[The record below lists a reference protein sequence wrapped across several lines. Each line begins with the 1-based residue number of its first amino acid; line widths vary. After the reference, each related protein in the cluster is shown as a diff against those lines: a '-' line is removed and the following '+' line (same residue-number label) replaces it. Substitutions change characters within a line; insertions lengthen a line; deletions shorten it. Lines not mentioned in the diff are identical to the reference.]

1 MLMITGEQFS
11 EEDLSLC
18 EQAENFLGNSICD
31 FEYLEAKRYAEHK
44 LFNHIIPREG
54 DMDGKRLEP
63 CYLAMLIQEA
73 VSQDR
78 FSRYCETEFRHAPV
92 MRDDAT
98 HNATVAPKARCR
110 HVCVHHVTLQ
120 SALFPCQNRRGVMI
134 WRGLKATKN

>member
-18 EQAENFLGNSICD
+18 EQAEIFLGDSICD

-54 DMDGKRLEP
+54 DMDGKRLEL

-78 FSRYCETEFRHAPV
+78 FSRYFETKFCHAPV
-92 MRDDAT
+92 TRDDAT
-98 HNATVAPKARCR
+98 HNTTVAPTTKYR
-110 HVCVHHVTLQ
+110 HAGIHHITLP
-120 SALFPCQNRRGVMI
+120 SALFPFQKTRGVMI